1 MSHQKSA
8 PNLAL
13 GALLTMLAALCF
25 AGMDTVSKYLVADY
39 TVAQMLWIRYLM
51 LLPFACFIVRRA
63 GVRVSLRSK
72 RPVVQTVRT
81 LIWVVE
87 SAIFVVVFR
96 YLPLADTHALA
107 ATAPLLVIVMGI
119 VFLGERA
126 SIARWIAVG
135 AAFAGVLLI
144 VRPGFKVFDWPLL
157 IPLAG
162 AILWALY
169 QVLTRLVSR
178 DETPETSMIWSALVA
193 FIVVT
198 PFAPFGWQWPTPWA
212 WTLMLSVAAIGAV
225 AHFALIKA
233 LDYAEAGAVQPYSY
247 TLLVFATLF
256 GVVFFGDVPDLWTI
270 VGASVVVASG
280 LYAWH
285 HDRQE
290 EKRRVAIS
298 ATP

>member
-1 MSHQKSA
+1 VSHQKSA

-25 AGMDTVSKYLVADY
+25 AGMDAVSKYLVADY

-51 LLPFACFIVRRA
+51 LLPFACFIVRRP
-63 GVRVSLRSK
+63 GVRASLRSK

-178 DETPETSMIWSALVA
+178 NETPETSMIWSALVA

-198 PFAPFGWQWPTPWA
+198 PFAPFGWQWPTAWA

-256 GVVFFGDVPDLWTI
+256 GVVFFGDVPDAWTI
-270 VGASVVVASG
+270 VGAGVVVASG

-285 HDRQE
+285 HDRRD
-290 EKRRVAIS
+290 EKRRVATA